1 MKKLTLIFSIC
12 LMSILSAQ
20 AQSKHESVL
29 KLINL
34 MQQDAMV
41 DKMFEGMSSSFSQ
54 QIQSQAKDSAA
65 QVKAKAMMDAMFG
78 SIKGIT
84 KKLINEDMVALY
96 EKYFTEAD
104 IQSYIRFYQSTSGK
118 KMITVMPDMQKDI
131 MNIMMTKYIPELK
144 TTMEKKE
151 KELKEAEKK

>member
-1 MKKLTLIFSIC
+1 MKKLTLIFTIC

-41 DKMFEGMSSSFSQ
+41 DKMFEGMSSSFSAQ
-54 QIQSQAKDSAA
+54 LQSQAKDSAA

-84 KKLINEDMVALY
+84 KKLINEDMVTLY
-96 EKYFTEAD
+96 EKYFTETD
-104 IQSYIRFYQSTSGK
+104 IQSYIRFYQSPSGK